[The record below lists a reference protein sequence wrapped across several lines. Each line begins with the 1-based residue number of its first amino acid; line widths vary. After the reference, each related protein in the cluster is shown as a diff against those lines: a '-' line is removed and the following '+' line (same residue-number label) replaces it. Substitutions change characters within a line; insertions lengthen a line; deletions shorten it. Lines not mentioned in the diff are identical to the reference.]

1 MSKTLLK
8 NKRVATV
15 ERDSATNELFVDLAP
30 GWQLDRA
37 HCFGAETV
45 KEAQLV
51 LRDMVA
57 PCACDGCVKKFTGW
71 ISEAKAII

>member
-15 ERDSATNELFVDLAP
+15 ERDSSSNELFIDLAP
-30 GWQLDRA
+30 GWQIDGA

-45 KEAQLV
+45 KEAQV
-51 LRDMVA
+51 TLRDMVKQ
-57 PCACDGCVKKFTGW
+57 CFCDGCSGM
-71 ISEAKAII
+71 

>member
-1 MSKTLLK
+1 MSTTLMK

-45 KEAQLV
+45 EEAQLV

-57 PCACDGCVKKFTGW
+57 PCACDGCREKFIGW
-71 ISEAKAII
+71 IAEARASI

>member
-1 MSKTLLK
+1 MSTTLMK

-30 GWQLDRA
+30 EWQLDGA

-45 KEAQLV
+45 KEAQAV
-51 LRDMVA
+51 LRDHVT
-57 PCACDGCVKKFTGW
+57 PCTCDECTKKFIGW
-71 ISEAKAII
+71 IPEARASI